1 MLKRPS
7 ASETEDDLLKFQKQF
22 LESKAAPSVQVIR
35 KTEKRKPDDASA
47 TGQEPTGKDVVSME
61 GINHHC
67 YNYLY
72 AVFIA

>member
-7 ASETEDDLLKFQKQF
+7 TSETEDDLLKFQKQF

-47 TGQEPTGKDVVSME
+47 TSQEPTEKDVVSME
-61 GINHHC
+61 GINHLC
-67 YNYLY
+67 YT